1 VIGEF
6 PRHDHFLFL
15 QKTFDQFEVV
25 FFGPQLFA
33 LAGDVLKVAGEGAGG
48 IAGLAA
54 LLAESEG
61 AVEEAV
67 AVPGEGLQ
75 GEGFVWGGRG
85 GSRRS
90 GRFEDR
96 GKALAAEEFEF
107 VAELEELAFEG
118 ISGEER
124 FADLVIGGGLE
135 IAEGSEKRFVL
146 GFEGCDLALE
156 GSMAL
161 GGVGVGRGGLGQ
173 RLGGHGSV
181 ADGLFGGVLE
191 FLLGVGEFAALGFEL
206 FGGIAE
212 GDIAGEPGGF
222 VVGDGGLAV
231 IELGGKLVEIRGAG
245 VKIRGAS
252 GEGGIAGI
260 EIGGEG
266 AELGGAVVEG
276 LGAGVEVGEIGGAAG
291 EIRGG
296 SGRVAGL
303 LEDLGVLGLGVVERL
318 AGLGE
323 SIAGGALGG
332 FEGGEFGLER
342 VAAIGSAGKVGVE
355 GVGLGAE
362 GSEVGAGLLEL
373 GVGGVAL
380 GAGFGEAAVFVG
392 DGLSGDLGGSA
403 LGVEGGL
410 GVGELLGEGG
420 FSGIE
425 FGEVVLGGGECGGA
439 GIEFA
444 GLGGEGLAA
453 GSEGF
458 AVGGKGGLGG
468 GEVGFFLGGGFL
480 AFEELDAVTT
490 EEFHLAGE
498 LVFPGGEAVE
508 LGVDALGGGEDS
520 VGLARAGGAP
530 GELGVGLGHRGV
542 LTGRVGGKGG
552 LWQPMGEVSFRNAF
566 K

>member
-15 QKTFDQFEVV
+15 QKTFDQLEVV

-61 AVEEAV
+61 AVEKAV

-96 GKALAAEEFEF
+96 GEALAAEEFEF
-107 VAELEELAFEG
+107 LAELEELAFEG

-135 IAEGSEKRFVL
+135 IAEGSEKGFVL

-161 GGVGVGRGGLGQ
+161 SGVGVGRGGFEH

-231 IELGGKLVEIRGAG
+231 IELGGELMEVRGAG
-245 VKIRGAS
+245 V
-252 GEGGIAGI
+252 

-266 AELGGAVVEG
+266 VELGGAVVEG

-291 EIRGG
+291 EVRGG
-296 SGRVAGL
+296 GGRVAGL
-303 LEDLGVLGLGVVERL
+303 LEDLGVLGLGVVKRL

-323 SIAGGALGG
+323 SSAGGAVCG

-373 GVGGVAL
+373 GVGGVAP

-392 DGLSGDLGGSA
+392 DGLSGDFGCRA
-403 LGVEGGL
+403 VGVEGGL

-425 FGEVVLGGGECGGA
+425 FSEVVLGGGECGGA

-453 GSEGF
+453 GGEGF
-458 AVGGKGGLGG
+458 AVGGEGGLSR

-480 AFEELDAVTT
+480 AFEELDAVAT

-498 LVFPGGEAVE
+498 LVFPRGEAVE

-520 VGLARAGGAP
+520 VGLARADGAP

-552 LWQPMGEVSFRNAF
+552 LRQPMGEVSFRNAF